1 MRIHRF
7 LLLLVV
13 FVTFSRANAF
23 FGYVEV
29 QCLYTSTKDVVY
41 MEKVY
46 INKLLMIQYNST
58 LGNYTGY
65 TEKAKKL
72 ADEANKVESFREQAK
87 KNLDRCKSN
96 IPSVFDELTKPVEP
110 TVKLKLVDVADSRH
124 PSMLVCSAYGFYP
137 KLIRVSWLRDGK
149 ETTTDVTSTEEL
161 SNGNWLYQI
170 HSHLE
175 FTPKSGE
182 KISCRVEHASL
193 MEPKLYDW
201 GKRVGQKS
209 WRKMTFEKLACNSDA
224 LLVINVFSEPI
235 VEAERNKYAVG
246 SAGLLLGL
254 LFFITGLI
262 FYKKNSTG
270 ER

>member
-7 LLLLVV
+7 LSLLVA
-13 FVTFSRANAF
+13 FVMFSRANAF

-29 QCLYTSTKDVVY
+29 QCLYTSTRDVIY
-41 MEKVY
+41 MEKLY
-46 INKLLMIQYNST
+46 INKLLMAEYNST

-65 TEKAKKL
+65 TAKMKDL
-72 ADEANKVESFREQAK
+72 TDEANKVKKFKERAK
-87 KNLDRCKSN
+87 KNLDECKSN
-96 IPSVFDELTKPVEP
+96 IPLVFDALTKPVEP

-170 HSHLE
+170 HSYLE
-175 FTPKSGE
+175 FTPKPGE

-201 GKRVGQKS
+201 
-209 WRKMTFEKLACNSDA
+209 
-224 LLVINVFSEPI
+224 EPV

-270 ER
+270 RTLVPTSPPLHS